1 MEVKSDKC
9 CLKDGES
16 GDEDNSTKLT
26 VVGANESASPEN
38 VQLIDGGK
46 KDPYLRRKELLVENG
61 LAEVSLILSL
71 SLYLCGS
78 FHFNS
83 FLRFFYVH

>member
-1 MEVKSDKC
+1 MV
-9 CLKDGES
+9 G
-16 GDEDNSTKLT
+16 TK
-26 VVGANESASPEN
+26 ESASPEN

-71 SLYLCGS
+71 LSLSIYVAAFISILFYCSSMFIKEMHVGMHTHLHIYLK
-78 FHFNS
+78 
-83 FLRFFYVH
+83 VV